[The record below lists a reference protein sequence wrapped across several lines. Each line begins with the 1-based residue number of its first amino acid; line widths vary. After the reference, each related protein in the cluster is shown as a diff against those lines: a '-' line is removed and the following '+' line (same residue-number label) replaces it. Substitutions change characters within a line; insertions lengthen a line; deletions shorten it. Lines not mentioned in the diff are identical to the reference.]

1 METPMTETT
10 TRRYLTAG
18 AISAALSLFV
28 LPIAGLVSIYSG
40 YKVYGDTRAVYSYLL
55 AGVGAFSLFAWISYL
70 GAA

>member
-1 METPMTETT
+1 MTETT
-10 TRRYLTAG
+10 TRRYLAVG

-28 LPIAGLVSIYSG
+28 LPIAGLASIYSG

-55 AGVGAFSLFAWISYL
+55 AGVGALSILFWISYL